1 MNRFS
6 KILSQSLLF
15 GIFISVVGFFSDSPL
30 YKNLM
35 DDEAMIKISLRHSG
49 AILGKCR
56 QRTAEEL
63 AKLQPTMRIAET
75 CPRERSPVLLQLWV
89 DGKKVVDETLLGRG
103 LHRDGTASFYRRL
116 RVTSGEHD
124 LVIKMNDDQSEKG
137 YPYQLEKRLALKQ
150 GEVRVIDFD
159 SNIGSFIVD

>member
-1 MNRFS
+1 MSRFS
-6 KILSQSLLF
+6 KIISQSLLF
-15 GIFISVVGFFSDSPL
+15 GLFVSVIGFFSDSPP
-30 YKNLM
+30 YKNLL
-35 DDEAMIKISLRHSG
+35 DDEAIIKISLRHSG
-49 AILGKCR
+49 ALLGKCR

-63 AKLQPTMRIAET
+63 ANLQPTMRIAQT

-89 DGKKVVDETLLGRG
+89 DGEKVVDETLLGRG

-116 RVTSGEHD
+116 RVASGEHD

-137 YPYQLEKRLALKQ
+137 YPYQLEKSLVLKQ

-159 SNIGSFIVD
+159 SNLGSFIMD